1 MASRPPH
8 NLEELRQRYAEI
20 IREGHQ
26 KRFGV
31 RSLKILQAMLDFP
44 AEAAVKSIS
53 QIAKEHGTNTST
65 VTRLA
70 QRLGFQGFPG
80 YQQVFRQH
88 LKQGPSFYSTQVK
101 TFLGSTKSTINSNDS
116 TLQQVVH
123 EEWGNVMATL
133 EKYDKV
139 RFRNIVDLLLKA
151 KRVSILGLR
160 SVFPLAFY
168 LAYYLRLIR
177 DNVMVLGKSGHTL
190 AEDLAFLRQGDLLLA
205 ISIRPYTRDTIIACR
220 EAKRQGAELVTITD
234 TLSSPLAAE
243 TESTLIASSKG
254 PYFFTPLTSLVI
266 YAEALLSE
274 AVKALGDEAIMK
286 VKHVE
291 KLFGRMDIE
300 TEG

>member
-1 MASRPPH
+1 MAPRPPQ
-8 NLEELRQRYAEI
+8 NLEELRQKYAEI

-31 RSLKILQAMLDFP
+31 RSLRILRAMLDSP

-70 QRLGFQGFPG
+70 QRLGFTGFPS

-88 LKQGPSFYSTQVK
+88 LKQSPSFYSNQVK
-101 TFLGSTKSTINSNDS
+101 TFLESIKSTIHSNDS
-116 TLQQVVH
+116 TLQRVVH
-123 EEWGNVMATL
+123 EEWGNVMTTL
-133 EKYDKV
+133 EKYDEIKFANV
-139 RFRNIVDLLLKA
+139 INLLLMA
-151 KRVSILGLR
+151 ERVFILGLR

-168 LAYYLRLIR
+168 LAYYLKLIR
-177 DNVMVLGKSGHTL
+177 DNVIVLGKSGHTL
-190 AEDLAFLRQGDLLLA
+190 AEDLALLKKGDLLVA
-205 ISIRPYTRDTIIACR
+205 ISIRPYTKETIIACR

-234 TLSSPLAAE
+234 SYSSPLAVE

-254 PYFFTPLTSLVI
+254 PYFFTPLTSLVL
-266 YAEALLSE
+266 YTETLLLE
-274 AVKALGDEAIMK
+274 TVKSLGNKAISK
-286 VKHVE
+286 LKNVE
-291 KLFGRMDIE
+291 DLFARMDVE

>member
-1 MASRPPH
+1 MAPEPPQ

-31 RSLKILQAMLDFP
+31 RSLKILKAMLDFP
-44 AEAAVKSIS
+44 AEAALKSIS

-80 YQQVFRQH
+80 YQQVFKQH
-88 LKQGPSFYSTQVK
+88 LKQSPSFYSTQVK
-101 TFLGSTKSTINSNDS
+101 TFLGSTKSTINSNES

-123 EEWGNVMATL
+123 EEWGNVMVTL
-133 EKYDKV
+133 EKYDKT
-139 RFRNIVDLLLKA
+139 RFKNVVNLLLGA

-190 AEDLAFLRQGDLLLA
+190 AEDLALLRQGDLLFA
-205 ISIRPYTRDTIIACR
+205 ISIRPYTKGTIIACR
-220 EAKRQGAELVTITD
+220 EAKRQGAKLVTLTD
-234 TLSSPLAAE
+234 SHSSPLAVE
-243 TESTLIASSKG
+243 TENTLIASSEG
-254 PYFFTPLTSLVI
+254 PYFFSPLTSLVI
-266 YAEALLSE
+266 YIETLLSE
-274 AVKALGDEAIMK
+274 VVKSLGNEAISK
-286 VKHVE
+286 LKRVE
-291 KLFGRMDIE
+291 KLFERMDIE

>member
-1 MASRPPH
+1 MGFRPPK
-8 NLEELRQRYAEI
+8 NLDELRQRYAEI

-31 RSLKILQAMLDFP
+31 SSLKILRAMLDSP

-53 QIAKEHGTNTST
+53 QIAKENGTNTST

-70 QRLGFQGFPG
+70 QRLGFPGFPS

-88 LKQGPSFYSTQVK
+88 LKQSASFYSTQVRN
-101 TFLGSTKSTINSNDS
+101 FLESTKSTIRSNDS

-123 EEWGNVMATL
+123 EEWGNVMTTL
-133 EKYDKV
+133 EKYDKATFKNV
-139 RFRNIVDLLLKA
+139 VNLLLEA
-151 KRVSILGLR
+151 ERVFILGLR

-177 DNVMVLGKSGHTL
+177 DNIIVFGKSGHTL
-190 AEDLAFLRQGDLLLA
+190 AEDLALLRQGDLLLA
-205 ISIRPYTRDTIIACR
+205 VSIRPYTKETIRACR
-220 EAKRQGAELVTITD
+220 EAKRQGAELVTVTD
-234 TLSSPLAAE
+234 SHSSPLAVE
-243 TESTLIASSKG
+243 TKNTLIASSKG

-266 YAEALLSE
+266 YAETLLSE
-274 AVKALGDEAIMK
+274 VVKSLGNEAVSRL
-286 VKHVE
+286 KHVE
-291 KLFGRMDIE
+291 NLFERMDIE